1 MLIQF
6 PGCPDRFRALLAE
19 ASLDH
24 LEWTMVLRHL
34 ERAFPGLLV
43 STEEVRLA
51 PGSEMP
57 VLAMGGTSV
66 ASNMGA
72 RYWHLGLGNLARG
85 TLLDEPR
92 FIPGDRKGIWA
103 LLLDCDDQSMQFL
116 IAKLPEDRLAMYHRP
131 LEVLLTMLADD
142 LSDTYRIARFGGLGA
157 ATFNRDRLETQWDR
171 IDRPVALISSDL
183 RIHGLNA
190 AMADMLDDRKLF
202 RPSEGHARLRPAAA
216 LDHDHLHETV
226 DDLARGRRD
235 FASVTIGQRRHQIA
249 VDLRTAMASRTE
261 PFPKAGG
268 RIIATVAR

>member
-1 MLIQF
+1 
-6 PGCPDRFRALLAE
+6 
-19 ASLDH
+19 
-24 LEWTMVLRHL
+24 MVLRHL

-183 RIHGLNA
+183 RIHG
-190 AMADMLDDRKLF
+190 
-202 RPSEGHARLRPAAA
+202 PSEGHARLRPAAA